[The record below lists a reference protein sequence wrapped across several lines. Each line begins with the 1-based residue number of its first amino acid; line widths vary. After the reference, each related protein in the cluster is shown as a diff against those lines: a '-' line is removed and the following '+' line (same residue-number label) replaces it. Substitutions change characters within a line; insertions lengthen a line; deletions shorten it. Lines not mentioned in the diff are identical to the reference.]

1 MSISL
6 AATSGCAYG
15 VGALSGNTQRGQDIQ
30 DAAYHTVHEYPG
42 GADALAVRMGMSP
55 NTLRHKVNPNNTTHH
70 LTLREAVTIQEM
82 SNSHAILHS
91 MADALGY
98 VCTRATPGNDLEP
111 AMDVLAKMHAELA
124 DLHRAIADALRE
136 EESVSINQMRR
147 IDHHAQE
154 SIAAICNTLAMMR
167 ARMRKQP
174 EGY

>member
-98 VCTRATPGNDLEP
+98 VCTRATPGNDMEP

-136 EESVSINQMRR
+136 EAAVSINQMRR
-147 IDHHAQE
+147 IDHHAKE
-154 SIAAICNTLAMMR
+154 SIATICNTLAMMR

-174 EGY
+174 EAY